1 MPATKVQLT
10 GGQFQDAEGNALA
23 LGYLKMKLNQDEAVT
38 GVGQV
43 CSGIDIRIELDASG
57 AVVAGQF
64 VWANADMTPINS
76 YYRVTGYTAAGQPA
90 WGPNNQQVASGAT
103 FDVGTWVP
111 NQVISW
117 NPSVQSIE
125 IRVNGVLAVDQT
137 RLNFTDNADI
147 TWSIDSS
154 GNIQAHL
161 V

>member
-10 GGQFQDAEGNALA
+10 GGQFQDAEGNVLA
-23 LGYLKMKLNQDEAVT
+23 LGYLKMRLNQDESVAS
-38 GVGQV
+38 VGQV
-43 CSGIDIRIELDASG
+43 CSGIEIRIELDASG

-64 VWANADMTPINS
+64 VWANADMTPANS
-76 YYRVTGYTAAGQPA
+76 YYRVTGFTNQGQLA
-90 WGPNNQQVASGAT
+90 WGPNNQQVPSGAT
-103 FDVGTWVP
+103 FDVGTWIP

-117 NPSVQSIE
+117 VPSVQSVE
-125 IRVNGVLAVDQT
+125 IRVNGVLAADQA

-147 TWSIDSS
+147 TWSIDGS